1 MIHVGE
7 RVRYFFRKENRVK
20 RRADFLDAY
29 AHGKSYRRRG
39 VHVFIRERESPDLPT
54 RLGITVTRKVGRAVV
69 RNRLKRLV
77 REVFRLALPRL
88 KSGFTVI
95 VNVGPAATQMTFH
108 ELQAELHSVWA
119 QARIWKDDDSA
130 EN

>member
-1 MIHVGE
+1 M
-7 RVRYFFRKENRVK
+7 
-20 RRADFLDAY
+20 
-29 AHGKSYRRRG
+29 
-39 VHVFIRERESPDLPT
+39 FIRERESPDLPT

-108 ELQAELHSVWA
+108 ELQAELHSVWT